1 MEHRVAKQKLLFLH
15 HLISLP
21 EESLASQVFR
31 AQETNS
37 YPGLIKECKKLLEL
51 YNLPD
56 PKSLSKWSW
65 KRLVK
70 KQVSR
75 QNEIE
80 LADWSTEYK
89 KLKSLDIE
97 NENSKMKDYILKMN
111 VPDARMMFVI
121 RARMTPTVQMNF
133 KGVNQFKK
141 NGWKCHGCGSLDSQ
155 DHLLTCSGYLHLR
168 RDKNLCEE
176 KDLLQYIREIIRLR
190 EKS

>member
-1 MEHRVAKQKLLFLH
+1 M
-15 HLISLP
+15 
-21 EESLASQVFR
+21 
-31 AQETNS
+31 
-37 YPGLIKECKKLLEL
+37 LEL

-80 LADWSTEYK
+80 LADWLTEYK
-89 KLKSLDIE
+89 KIKSLDIE

-111 VPDARMMFVI
+111 VPDARMMFAF

-133 KGVNQFKK
+133 KGVNKFKK
-141 NGWKCHGCGSLDSQ
+141 NGWKCHGCGPLDSQ
-155 DHLLTCSGYLHLR
+155 DHLLTC
-168 RDKNLCEE
+168 
-176 KDLLQYIREIIRLR
+176 
-190 EKS
+190 